1 MVYHVGAFPLFQG
14 IEKTLLVKYLNGFY
28 NVLWN
33 GPAAVIVFFVIS
45 GFCIHFPYRN
55 TRKYPM
61 WILFSVKRI
70 LRLSI
75 PFVAV
80 LIIEKTIKLDGVRV
94 GHNLWYSIVGWSLT
108 CELLYYLSY
117 PMLYKF
123 SKRYS
128 WLQIFI
134 ISFCTS
140 MIVIISNYKTM
151 DYPSYGTIGNMFLGL
166 PCWLLGVLLAEKYDS
181 LKSRKNSFIKL
192 QVVRCLIIFAST
204 LSYGLFLYFR
214 IGFPITL
221 NFFALA
227 VFFWLSFEI
236 SQTEYRP
243 IKCLESGGKW
253 SYSLYLTHWPLY
265 LYFHEINMFE
275 FSPRLLWLIQFI
287 FILLGAY
294 IFYLIFEKTSHTFIK
309 KIII

>member
-1 MVYHVGAFPLFQG
+1 MCAWSMVCRCAPLCTRTPLRTPRRWRSHYRRRDEAYHCEMSTEQAKVCKWASKGGRLGENLFWFFFKCCSLLFSNSNRVPGLDSFRLVAAIIVMVYHVWAFPLFQG
-14 IEKTLLVKYLNGFY
+14 IEKTLLVKYLDGFY

-55 TRKYPM
+55 TRKYPK

-80 LIIEKTIKLDGVRV
+80 LIIETTIKLDGVRV
-94 GHNLWYSIVGWSLT
+94 GNNLWYSIVGWSLT

-134 ISFCTS
+134 ISYT
-140 MIVIISNYKTM
+140 ILQLISN
-151 DYPSYGTIGNMFLGL
+151 
-166 PCWLLGVLLAEKYDS
+166 
-181 LKSRKNSFIKL
+181 
-192 QVVRCLIIFAST
+192 
-204 LSYGLFLYFR
+204 
-214 IGFPITL
+214 
-221 NFFALA
+221 
-227 VFFWLSFEI
+227 
-236 SQTEYRP
+236 
-243 IKCLESGGKW
+243 
-253 SYSLYLTHWPLY
+253 
-265 LYFHEINMFE
+265 
-275 FSPRLLWLIQFI
+275 
-287 FILLGAY
+287 
-294 IFYLIFEKTSHTFIK
+294 
-309 KIII
+309 